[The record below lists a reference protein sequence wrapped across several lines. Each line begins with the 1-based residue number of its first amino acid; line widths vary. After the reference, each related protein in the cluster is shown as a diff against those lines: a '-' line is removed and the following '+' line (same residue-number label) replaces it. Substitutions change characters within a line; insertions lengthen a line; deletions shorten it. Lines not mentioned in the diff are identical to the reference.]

1 MRKIH
6 EMENQKQGTAI
17 PDNPT
22 ISGAT
27 DVQPNNNRIEPKGTN
42 DFGVYLD
49 ILEGKYQARTEALE
63 YKLKYEQAVKELEQ
77 AKQEIFELRQEI
89 DELDEDEPETDLLGI
104 IGNVTDKAPNLADAV
119 GLYLKNP
126 KIHELITKAFSN

>member
-17 PDNPT
+17 PDNTT
-22 ISGAT
+22 ISGAI
-27 DVQPNNNRIEPKGTN
+27 DVQPNNNRIEPKGNN

-49 ILEGKYQARTEALE
+49 VIEGKYQARTEALE
-63 YKLKYEQAVKELEQ
+63 YKLKYEQAVKEIEQ

-89 DELDEDEPETDLLGI
+89 DELDEDEPETDYSAILG
-104 IGNVTDKAPNLADAV
+104 GVVTQFKQDPVNTMNFV
-119 GLYLKNP
+119 T
-126 KIHELITKAFSN
+126 ELISKLFKTN